1 MPTSY
6 LATLNIKPSSVGV
19 TNIIFGEEYEGV
31 GEREREEREG
41 GGRREWGRE
50 EGRERERERESLKCP
65 GYAIRC
71 PGM

>member
-31 GEREREEREG
+31 GEREREERERGGGGESG
-41 GGRREWGRE
+41 GGR
-50 EGRERERERESLKCP
+50 EGERERERERERVVSVQDML
-65 GYAIRC
+65 
-71 PGM
+71 